1 MDKKQP
7 PPPENERRN
16 FLKGVVVVSGAT
28 ALSGVSASI
37 LTDDTP
43 KTNQDDA
50 EAPASKG
57 YHETPHI
64 QAYYRTLRNP

>member
-7 PPPENERRN
+7 SPPENERRN

-28 ALSGVSASI
+28 ALSGVSASM
-37 LTDDTP
+37 LTEDTP
-43 KTNQDDA
+43 KTKHNAA

-64 QAYYRTLRNP
+64 QVYYRTLRNP